1 MYPCSLV
8 SVRFAYSGGNIVVV
22 GLHDLRKTSPPAR
35 AIDMEMLIVHEQYS
49 DHTMDNDIMLI
60 KLR

>member
-1 MYPCSLV
+1 M